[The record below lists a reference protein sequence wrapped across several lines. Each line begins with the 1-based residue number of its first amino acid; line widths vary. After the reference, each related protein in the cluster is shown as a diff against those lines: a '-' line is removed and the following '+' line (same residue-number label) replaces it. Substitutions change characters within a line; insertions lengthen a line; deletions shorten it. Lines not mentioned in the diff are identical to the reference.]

1 MSDAPVVSLEAKSP
15 FELRVHLGDAVPEQS
30 VREALASGDMG
41 FLHSYTTGST
51 VDGPGVR
58 VVAWTTG
65 CMWRCQYCHNPDTW
79 TLSNGMPVSVA
90 KAAEELGKYRHGLK
104 IMSGGFTLSGGEPL
118 MQHRF
123 AAKLLAAAKKMGI
136 HTTIETN
143 GFYGD
148 RLSDA
153 ELDTIDLVMLGIKT
167 WDPARHLALTGKEIG
182 PTLEFARRLAARRRP
197 MWIRFVLVPGL
208 TDDWTIWRRRRS
220 SRPGSATSSAW
231 KCCRSI
237 RWAGTSGNGSASTT
251 RSRTWNLRRP
261 RRPSGR
267 ARSFGKPGSR
277 RTRPR
282 RRFCHRSTP
291 EARVLDIVRSLLEQ
305 SPMLALF
312 AAIGIGYAIGRISI
326 AGFSL
331 DIGAVL
337 FAGLALGA
345 IAPKAAPP
353 ALVSSIGL
361 VMFLYGIGIQY
372 GRQFFA
378 GLRGSGLKWN
388 ALGAAG
394 VLCAL
399 AVALVLGR
407 AFGVSP
413 AHALGMFAGALTS
426 TPTLQAAIDAAG
438 DRSPAVGY
446 SVAYPIGIIGPIL
459 CIFVFSRLVRARLA
473 PAPAP
478 PAAVEV
484 VLAGQE
490 AGHDA
495 RRSDRRPAARRARG
509 GGSAGT
515 DEQAARSADSARRR
529 GRPAAVR

>member
-1 MSDAPVVSLEAKSP
+1 MSDASVVPLEAKSP

-79 TLSNGMPVSVA
+79 TLTNGMPVSVA
-90 KAAEELGKYRHGLK
+90 RAAEELGKYRHGLK
-104 IMSGGFTLSGGEPL
+104 VMSGGFTLSGGEPL

-136 HTTIETN
+136 HTTLETN

-167 WDPARHLALTGKEIG
+167 WDPARHLALTGKAIG
-182 PTLEFARRLAARRRP
+182 PDARIRPAARGAQAADVDSLRAGAGSHRRHGRSGEDGAVRGGTRERRARGGAAVP
-197 MWIRFVLVPGL
+197 SDGPVQVGAARPGL
-208 TDDWTIWRRRRS
+208 HTRGR
-220 SRPGSATSSAW
+220 
-231 KCCRSI
+231 
-237 RWAGTSGNGSASTT
+237 GTSD
-251 RSRTWNLRRP
+251 SRA
-261 RRPSGR
+261 GR
-267 ARSFGKPGSR
+267 AGLRGLPTHGADGVLDR
-277 RTRPR
+277 RHLPIP
-282 RRFCHRSTP
+282 HNSSSP
-291 EARVLDIVRSLLEQ
+291 EARVLDVVRPLLEQ

-353 ALVSSIGL
+353 RPGEFNRPRDVPLRHRHSVRPAV
-361 VMFLYGIGIQY
+361 
-372 GRQFFA
+372 
-378 GLRGSGLKWN
+378 LRGFAWI
-388 ALGAAG
+388 
-394 VLCAL
+394 
-399 AVALVLGR
+399 R
-407 AFGVSP
+407 AE
-413 AHALGMFAGALTS
+413 M
-426 TPTLQAAIDAAG
+426 
-438 DRSPAVGY
+438 
-446 SVAYPIGIIGPIL
+446 
-459 CIFVFSRLVRARLA
+459 
-473 PAPAP
+473 
-478 PAAVEV
+478 E
-484 VLAGQE
+484 
-490 AGHDA
+490 
-495 RRSDRRPAARRARG
+495 RARG
-509 GGSAGT
+509 RRVLLRARRDSGGGRG
-515 DEQAARSADSARRR
+515 RSACRPRTRLGCSPAR
-529 GRPAAVR
+529 